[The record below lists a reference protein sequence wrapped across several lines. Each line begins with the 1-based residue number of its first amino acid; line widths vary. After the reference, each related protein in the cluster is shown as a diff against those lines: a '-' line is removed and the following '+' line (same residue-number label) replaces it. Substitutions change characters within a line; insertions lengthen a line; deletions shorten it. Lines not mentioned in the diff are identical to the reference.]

1 MKQHSGSK
9 IADKFQMAAITDQND
24 VTKHFKRCSSIA
36 VSECMSILQRGSD
49 SERVLSRCNN
59 GSSVTTSIC
68 EELHFTPIS
77 RNGAL
82 K

>member
-24 VTKHFKRCSSIA
+24 VTKHFKRCCSSIA

-49 SERVLSRCNN
+49 S
-59 GSSVTTSIC
+59 
-68 EELHFTPIS
+68 
-77 RNGAL
+77 
-82 K
+82 